1 MYAVSFASTRALA
14 DAFRTREAGDLAATA
29 VVVSYDEL
37 VPLEAQ
43 AEMAASAAA
52 AAAREGEGEEG
63 ASWREARRDILAA
76 VRAVAVEDG
85 ACPEGE
91 GAAEHYEGRYTND
104 IQGG

>member
-1 MYAVSFASTRALA
+1 MI
-14 DAFRTREAGDLAATA
+14 
-29 VVVSYDEL
+29 SYDEL
-37 VPLEAQ
+37 VPLEVQ
-43 AEMAASAAA
+43 AEMAASAATN
-52 AAAREGEGEEG
+52 EESEG